1 MSALLQR
8 IRADAR
14 HLDFTPLSESEEVR
28 ERVFPAWDMERVSS
42 AELRDVLLDALGSA
56 TDARNA
62 EALGLMLAHLESGP
76 LSALGEA

>member
-1 MSALLQR
+1 
-8 IRADAR
+8 
-14 HLDFTPLSESEEVR
+14 
-28 ERVFPAWDMERVSS
+28 
-42 AELRDVLLDALGSA
+42 VLLDALGSA

>member
-1 MSALLQR
+1 
-8 IRADAR
+8 
-14 HLDFTPLSESEEVR
+14 
-28 ERVFPAWDMERVSS
+28 MERVSS